1 MKHVDE
7 VVKIRRT
14 STMPNNHENDT
25 NRFRNVESL
34 ISVHRVMND
43 VD

>member
-1 MKHVDE
+1 MKHIDKG
-7 VVKIRRT
+7 VKIGRT

-25 NRFRNVESL
+25 NRFRYIKSM